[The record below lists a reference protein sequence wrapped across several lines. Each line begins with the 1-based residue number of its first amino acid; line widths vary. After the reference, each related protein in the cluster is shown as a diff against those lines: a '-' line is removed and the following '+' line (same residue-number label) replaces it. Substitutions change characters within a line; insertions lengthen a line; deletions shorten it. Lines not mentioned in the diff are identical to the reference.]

1 MISRI
6 IILMLLTAP
15 AMAQN
20 TANRLNFKSGQSQM
34 IAVYNG
40 TVFVN
45 GQRAYQ
51 FPADNIVY
59 KSKRNKLVEDK
70 KEVFLFVETT
80 GEAGKKNRLQVFNI
94 VFSRADSVTNVVA
107 SDIKDIDNDGYLEF
121 GGSELATPHPSP
133 DSLYYLPST
142 YYEVKKGHIAFDAE
156 YTQLI
161 DNKVNGQYLVGP
173 LDANGKCCVAIP
185 KKKKK

>member
-6 IILMLLTAP
+6 IILMLLTVP

-94 VFSRADSVTNVVA
+94 VFSRADSVTNVIA
-107 SDIKDIDNDGYLEF
+107 SDIKDIDNDGYGVRWQRTGYSASFTGFAVLPALHLLRGEKRPYR
-121 GGSELATPHPSP
+121 LRCRVHPA
-133 DSLYYLPST
+133 DR
-142 YYEVKKGHIAFDAE
+142 
-156 YTQLI
+156 Q
-161 DNKVNGQYLVGP
+161 
-173 LDANGKCCVAIP
+173 
-185 KKKKK
+185 